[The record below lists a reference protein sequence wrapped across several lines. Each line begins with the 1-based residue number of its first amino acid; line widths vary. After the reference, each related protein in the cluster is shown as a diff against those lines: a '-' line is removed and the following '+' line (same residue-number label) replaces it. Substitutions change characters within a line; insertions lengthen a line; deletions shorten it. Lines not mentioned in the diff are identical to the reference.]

1 MPTGPKLNDVA
12 VGYLGVQVAGWGV
25 FCVFNPQILVGEGE
39 LPRGDFFFG
48 AKFGDD

>member
-12 VGYLGVQVAGWGV
+12 VGYLGVQVAGC
-25 FCVFNPQILVGEGE
+25 CVFNPQILVGEGE